1 MGGVRPYNT
10 NLQDPSVLFA
20 MESINNFYAQKGDNS
35 VRTVVSIVSATR
47 QVVAGTLYRYKLEV
61 TGGEQNELCTLA
73 VWSRPWL
80 GANKQNVIQG
90 EPQCEPKSIPSP
102 KTSVPMPGG
111 ERPVEASLKDPN
123 VIFAVNGIN
132 EHFQQHGDNSLR
144 TAVRILSATSQVVEG
159 SMHRYKIEINGGSQP
174 EVCNVAVWSRPW
186 LKSSDKLILQ
196 DVNCKDKTE
205 FLAENAIPAPKT
217 SVPKPGGQMPIE
229 ASLEDPKVIFAV
241 NGINEHF
248 QQNGDNALR
257 TAVRILS
264 ATSQVVQGSIQ
275 RYEIEINGGT
285 QPEVCNVA
293 VWSRPWLNSPDKL
306 ILQDINCKDKKEVPL
321 PAPNMPVGGTVP
333 FETNLQN
340 PDVVF
345 AVNEIN
351 EAFQKSG
358 DNDARTAVKL
368 LSATV
373 KVVAGAL
380 FEFTIEVTGGHLN
393 EECTVSV
400 WSRPWLQG
408 TEKTQLYGEP
418 KCHALERRE
427 LALGAE
433 EEISLEEEEVRNAYV
448 VLGERV
454 NAEDNGPSY
463 LVGTSAEKVTKQVVN
478 GILYNFTNIK
488 FYKSSC
494 TKAEEAAADENQMC
508 TVELNEAKPVTVC
521 TATVW
526 YNPRQLPVYQL
537 TDYQCQ

>member
-1 MGGVRPYNT
+1 MH
-10 NLQDPSVLFA
+10 
-20 MESINNFYAQKGDNS
+20 
-35 VRTVVSIVSATR
+35 
-47 QVVAGTLYRYKLEV
+47 
-61 TGGEQNELCTLA
+61 GGEMA
-73 VWSRPWL
+73 
-80 GANKQNVIQG
+80 
-90 EPQCEPKSIPSP
+90 
-102 KTSVPMPGG
+102 
-111 ERPVEASLKDPN
+111 
-123 VIFAVNGIN
+123 
-132 EHFQQHGDNSLR
+132 
-144 TAVRILSATSQVVEG
+144 
-159 SMHRYKIEINGGSQP
+159 
-174 EVCNVAVWSRPW
+174 
-186 LKSSDKLILQ
+186 
-196 DVNCKDKTE
+196 
-205 FLAENAIPAPKT
+205 
-217 SVPKPGGQMPIE
+217 IE

-248 QQNGDNALR
+248 QQNGDNSLR

-306 ILQDINCKDKKEVPL
+306 ILQDINCKDKKEVPI
-321 PAPNMPVGGTVP
+321 PAPGMPVGGTVP

-345 AVNEIN
+345 AVN
-351 EAFQKSG
+351 
-358 DNDARTAVKL
+358 
-368 LSATV
+368 
-373 KVVAGAL
+373 
-380 FEFTIEVTGGHLN
+380 GGHLN
-393 EECTVSV
+393 EECIVSV

-454 NAEDNGPSY
+454 NAEDNEPSY